1 MSAQEFTE
9 AQARKAL
16 AATGL
21 NLGRANL
28 VRMGSVAGFAL
39 PDKGWLARVSPA
51 DQGQRLGFHEV
62 SIAQAMETAA
72 VPAARLAP
80 VENQPL
86 ITPEGVVT
94 LWEFID
100 HTPVADPSPS
110 EMGKLCRSLH
120 EATKGGAPA
129 VGPLDPLGIIEELI
143 KNADQRALV
152 TARDLTML
160 WKRHAELLAAWPI
173 MAANDPLGS
182 ALCHGDLHSSNAL
195 IGRFGVVLI
204 DLETAGNGMRSY
216 DHTAVL
222 VHHLLYG
229 KHQRTYNSFA
239 DAYGFDIR
247 TWDAHRTLC
256 DVYAMWTTAWAVV
269 YRERSADV
277 DREAEV
283 RLNYWRGKRPLEAW
297 TLR

>member
-1 MSAQEFTE
+1 MSAHEFTE

-21 NLGRANL
+21 SLGEARL
-28 VRMGSVAGFAL
+28 VRMGSVAGFSL

-51 DQGQRLGFHEV
+51 DQGARLGHHEV
-62 SIAQAMETAA
+62 AIARAMETAA

-80 VENQPL
+80 VDNQPI
-86 ITPEGVVT
+86 ITDEGVVT

-100 HTPVADPSPS
+100 HTPVADPSAA

-120 EATKGGAPA
+120 EATSGGAPA
-129 VGPLDPLGIIEELI
+129 VGPLDPLGIVESLL
-143 KNADQRALV
+143 KDADQRALI
-152 TARDLTML
+152 TAKDLVVL
-160 WKRHAELLAAWPI
+160 WKRHAELAAVWPI
-173 MAANDPLGS
+173 LTASDPLGI
-182 ALCHGDLHSSNAL
+182 ALCHGDLHSGNAL

-204 DLETAGNGMRSY
+204 DLETAGNGMRCY

-222 VHHLLYG
+222 AHHLLYG
-229 KHQRTYNSFA
+229 RPPKHYNAFA
-239 DAYGFDIR
+239 DSYGFDIR

-256 DVYAMWTTAWAVV
+256 DVYAMWTTAWAVA

-283 RLNYWRGKRPLEAW
+283 RLDYWRAKRPTTPW